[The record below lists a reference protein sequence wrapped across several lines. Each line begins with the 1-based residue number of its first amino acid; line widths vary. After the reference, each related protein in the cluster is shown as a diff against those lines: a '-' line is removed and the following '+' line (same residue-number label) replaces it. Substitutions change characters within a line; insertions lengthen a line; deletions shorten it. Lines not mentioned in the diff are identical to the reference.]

1 MTLLYSVIHRLK
13 PQASN
18 FLLMFAKI
26 IDEVG
31 KSNLVFRYIHRDIF
45 HYIYIRCH
53 DKMMPG
59 MTNYVVTHLGKEA
72 YYINPSPF

>member
-1 MTLLYSVIHRLK
+1 
-13 PQASN
+13 
-18 FLLMFAKI
+18 MFAKI

-31 KSNLVFRYIHRDIF
+31 MSNLVFRYIHRDIF

-53 DKMMPG
+53 DKMLPG

-72 YYINPSPF
+72 YYINPTPL